1 MKKWMVVTIIVSLVL
16 ALTACGS
23 AQNSKAS
30 ATSSTTLSLEGQLLV
45 GTFKLENTSLAVS
58 SEQAGTLIPL
68 WEALQSLA
76 SSNTAASQE
85 VDAVVSQI
93 ESSMSTQQV
102 SSITA
107 MKLTQQD
114 LAATAIDT
122 GSASTTAS
130 SASTVKSSAAQLQAG
145 AGDPGAGN
153 PPSDM
158 GGGMGGASDVQ
169 TVSQTQTGASQAVST
184 QSAVATNQVPA
195 VMIKALVALLQ
206 KKVE

>member
-1 MKKWMVVTIIVSLVL
+1 MKKWMFVTIIVCLVL

-23 AQNSKAS
+23 AQSSKVS
-30 ATSSTTLSLEGQLLV
+30 ATSSTALSLEGQLLV

-76 SSNTAASQE
+76 SSNSTASQE

-93 ESSMSTQQV
+93 QGSMSAQQV

-107 MKLTQQD
+107 MKLTQRD
-114 LAATAIDT
+114 LATMAVET
-122 GSASTTAS
+122 GTSSTTANS
-130 SASTVKSSAAQLQAG
+130 NSTVKTSAGQLQAG
-145 AGDPGAGN
+145 AGDPGGGN
-153 PPSDM
+153 PPGDV

-169 TVSQTQTGASQAVST
+169 IVSQAQTGASQAVST
-184 QSAVATNQVPA
+184 QSAVATNQVPLA
-195 VMIKALVALLQ
+195 MIKALVALLQ
-206 KKVE
+206 KKVG

>member
-1 MKKWMVVTIIVSLVL
+1 MKKWMFFTIIVSLVL

-23 AQNSKAS
+23 TQSSKAA
-30 ATSSTTLSLEGQLLV
+30 ATASTTLSLEGQLLV

-58 SEQAGTLIPL
+58 SEQASTLLPL
-68 WEALQSLA
+68 WETLASLA

-85 VDAVVSQI
+85 VDSVVSQI

-122 GSASTTAS
+122 GSATTTAS
-130 SASTVKSSAAQLQAG
+130 TASTDKSSTAQQQAG
-145 AGDPGAGN
+145 APAGGN

-158 GGGMGGASDVQ
+158 GGGVGGVTDIQ
-169 TVSQTQTGASQAVST
+169 TVSQTQTGTSQAVST
-184 QSAVATNQVPA
+184 QSAATTDQVPTA
-195 VMIKALVALLQ
+195 MIKALVALLQ
-206 KKVE
+206 KKIG